1 MVGQFRLLSVD
12 AYNGGSG
19 SSTVT
24 LNCPGQ
30 ATVQTIVPAGQSLTL
45 QTGWTGACSPVTV
58 SSSNGYFIN
67 LKNLVIEFLGAPLP
81 PPVISAVAA
90 GSITSSGATITWTTN
105 IPANTQV
112 EYGTTTAYGNLTTLD
127 TNLVTSHS
135 VSLTGLTAGTLYHYR
150 VRSTNTSGILAIS
163 GDFTFATV
171 STSTSTVTFDD
182 ISPAS
187 RVLSGQYPTGIID
200 WGSGTNWWL
209 SAPYGLFTGQ
219 SVSFNTS
226 SQTSASFTFLSN
238 YRLASR
244 QSYNVATDISHV
256 TIIYPPPPPN

>member
-1 MVGQFRLLSVD
+1 MGLFTGQSVSFYGRAQTTANFGILGQFRLLSVD

-135 VSLTGLTAGTLYHYR
+135 VPLPGLTASTLYHYR
-150 VRSTNTSGILAIS
+150 VRSTNTSGIPAIS
-163 GDFTFATV
+163 GDFTFTTVAT
-171 STSTSTVTFDD
+171 TTPTITFDAT
-182 ISPAS
+182 SPAD
-187 RVLSGQYPTGIID
+187 RNRPRL
-200 WGSGTNWWL
+200 N
-209 SAPYGLFTGQ
+209 
-219 SVSFNTS
+219 S
-226 SQTSASFTFLSN
+226 SHT
-238 YRLASR
+238 
-244 QSYNVATDISHV
+244 
-256 TIIYPPPPPN
+256 

>member
-90 GSITSSGATITWTTN
+90 GSITSSRATITWTTN

-135 VSLTGLTAGTLYHYR
+135 VPLPGLAASTLYHYR
-150 VRSTNTSGILAIS
+150 VRSTNPSGTAVS
-163 GDFTFATV
+163 GDFTFTTLV
-171 STSTSTVTFDD
+171 STGNPPV
-182 ISPAS
+182 IS
-187 RVLSGQYPTGIID
+187 
-200 WGSGTNWWL
+200 
-209 SAPYGLFTGQ
+209 
-219 SVSFNTS
+219 
-226 SQTSASFTFLSN
+226 
-238 YRLASR
+238 
-244 QSYNVATDISHV
+244 NVAAGGGS
-256 TIIYPPPPPN
+256 PPPAAPHPTTHPAA